1 MVWGFNMTKKE
12 SGNISPKAVQDCR
25 DLLLWMIPH
34 IDKLPKNR
42 RYTLGEK
49 LESRIIAVLESL
61 VTAAYAKQKTQVL
74 SQANI
79 DLEVSRHLWRLC
91 YEFRAVSVDSYQ
103 HGSTLLFELGKQVGN
118 WQRASL

>member
-1 MVWGFNMTKKE
+1 MTKKD
-12 SGNISPKAVQDCR
+12 SGNGSPKAVQDCR
-25 DLLLWMIPH
+25 DLLLWIIPH
-34 IDKLPKNR
+34 IDKLPRNR

-49 LESRIIAVLESL
+49 LENRIIAVLESL
-61 VTAAYAKQKTQVL
+61 VAAAYAKQKKQVL

-91 YEFRAVSVDSYQ
+91 YDFRAVSIGSYQ

-118 WQRASL
+118 PPALAGGC